1 MSLKDPN
8 VVNPRR
14 RKRVAMVI
22 SNPAIATTSGWPVG
36 FWWSELAAEWSAHVR
51 WLERPG

>member
-8 VVNPRR
+8 VVNPST

-22 SNPAIATTSGWPVG
+22 SNPAISTADVLIRALG
-36 FWWSELAAEWSAHVR
+36 E
-51 WLERPG
+51 